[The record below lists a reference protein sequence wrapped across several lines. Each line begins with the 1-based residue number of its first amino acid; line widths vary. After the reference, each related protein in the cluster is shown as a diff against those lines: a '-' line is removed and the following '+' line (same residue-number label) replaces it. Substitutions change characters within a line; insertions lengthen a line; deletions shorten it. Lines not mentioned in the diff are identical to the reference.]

1 MFTIDWSGLNAII
14 EKQKKLNEELLE
26 RLTKIEARLAKL
38 EKAKKSSKKK
48 EEKEN

>member
-38 EKAKKSSKKK
+38 EKKPTKKK
-48 EEKEN
+48 DAEAKG